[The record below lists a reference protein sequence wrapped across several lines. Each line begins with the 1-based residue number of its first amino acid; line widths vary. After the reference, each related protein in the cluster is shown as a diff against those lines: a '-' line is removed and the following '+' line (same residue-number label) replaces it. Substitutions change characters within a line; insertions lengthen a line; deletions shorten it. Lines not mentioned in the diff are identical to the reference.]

1 MFKNDDRPIKP
12 FIFVD
17 KINEVIEEKGNQ
29 FTALRTVQWIKE
41 GDEPDPNKGK
51 LELRRWMIDKDG
63 SEKANK
69 GVVFMT
75 EEGPHQLVE
84 IMVDNNYG
92 NTKNIMK
99 SIIKR
104 QDFKES
110 VINLNKD
117 ESEESSDGDY
127 FDMRDMLL
135 SYSEEDNKGVDDGD
149 EE

>member
-1 MFKNDDRPIKP
+1 
-12 FIFVD
+12 
-17 KINEVIEEKGNQ
+17 
-29 FTALRTVQWIKE
+29 
-41 GDEPDPNKGK
+41 
-51 LELRRWMIDKDG
+51 
-63 SEKANK
+63 
-69 GVVFMT
+69 
-75 EEGPHQLVE
+75 
-84 IMVDNNYG
+84 MVDNNYG

-104 QDFKES
+104 PDFKES